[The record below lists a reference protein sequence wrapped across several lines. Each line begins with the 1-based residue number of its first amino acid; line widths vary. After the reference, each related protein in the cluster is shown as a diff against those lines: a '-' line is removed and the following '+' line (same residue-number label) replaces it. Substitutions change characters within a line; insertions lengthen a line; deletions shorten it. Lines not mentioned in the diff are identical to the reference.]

1 MHIAEGILP
10 VRHAAAT
17 WTLAAPAIAWSLRWA
32 KCKDPDQRRHRLTLA
47 SMSTALVFATTL
59 LPIPVPVAGVTSHLC
74 ATPLLALVMGP
85 RAIIFPTF
93 LSLAV
98 QALFLGH
105 GGITTLGANLLTLGV
120 VGPVLAWAIARTLR
134 RLRMPAAPAVFIA
147 CAIGELAVYVADA
160 AVLGLALSTS
170 TPFLRVF
177 TMVLV
182 GFAPV
187 QIPLATLEGTVSAFT
202 LGYLA
207 KRQAHLVPG
216 WLRVMRTALPLVL
229 LAALATGQSAC
240 GPSPRGADEAVL
252 DHVAAQA
259 GRPPTPWFAAGDERV
274 LAFGCAGSFVAG
286 VIVTRLWN
294 RLRRDDPDGGPG
306 KQGGV

>member
-10 VRHAAAT
+10 ATHAAAT
-17 WTLAAPAIAWSLRWA
+17 WTLALPAVAWSLRWTR
-32 KCKDPDQRRHRLTLA
+32 CKDPDERRHRLTLA
-47 SMSTALVFATTL
+47 SMSTALIFATTL

-85 RAIIFPTF
+85 RAIAFPAF

-120 VGPVLAWAIARTLR
+120 VGPVTAWAIARMLR
-134 RLRMPAAPAVFIA
+134 GLRAPAAIAVLVA
-147 CAIGELAVYVADA
+147 CAIGELAVYAADA
-160 AVLGLALSTS
+160 ALLGVALSAS

-177 TMVLV
+177 ATVLV

-187 QIPLATLEGTVSAFT
+187 QIPLAALEGTISAFT

-216 WLRVMRTALPLVL
+216 WLHVVRGALPFAL
-229 LAALATGQSAC
+229 LAMLATGQAAC
-240 GPSPRGADEAVL
+240 GPAPRGADEAIL

-259 GRPPTPWFAAGDERV
+259 GRPPAPWFAPGDERM
-274 LAFGCAGSFVAG
+274 LAFGCAGSFAAG
-286 VIVTRLWN
+286 VVVTRLWT
-294 RLRRDDPDGGPG
+294 RLRKDDRRDGPRNERG
-306 KQGGV
+306 A

>member
-10 VRHAAAT
+10 ATHAAAT
-17 WTLAAPAIAWSLRWA
+17 WTLAVPAIAWSLHWTR
-32 KCKDPDQRRHRLTLA
+32 CKDPDERRHRLTLA
-47 SMSTALVFATTL
+47 SMSTALIFATTL
-59 LPIPVPVAGVTSHLC
+59 LPIPIPVAGVTSHLC

-85 RAIIFPTF
+85 RALVFPTF
-93 LSLAV
+93 LALAV

-120 VGPVLAWAIARTLR
+120 IGPVVAWTIARTLR
-134 RLRMPAAPAVFIA
+134 RLRAPAAPAVFIA

-160 AVLGLALSTS
+160 AVLGVALSAS

-177 TMVLV
+177 ATVLV

-187 QIPLATLEGTVSAFT
+187 QIPLAVLEGTVSAFT

-216 WLRVMRTALPLVL
+216 WLRVMRSAVPFAL
-229 LAALATGQSAC
+229 LAVLVVGHAAC
-240 GPSPRGADEAVL
+240 GPAPRGADEAVL
-252 DHVAAQA
+252 DHVATLA
-259 GRPPTPWFAAGDERV
+259 GRAPTPWFSPGDERV
-274 LAFGCAGSFVAG
+274 LAFGCAGSFAAG
-286 VIVTRLWN
+286 VVVTRLWG
-294 RLRRDDPDGGPG
+294 RLRRDDRNNRRRRGA
-306 KQGGV
+306 